1 LFQLVAVAA
10 MQTVQWLRGVV
21 EAQIQEAGV
30 VPYSEEMKEKVELE
44 AQH

>member
-1 LFQLVAVAA
+1 LSQLAAAA

-21 EAQIQEAGV
+21 EAQIQEAEV
-30 VPYSEEMKEKVELE
+30 APCSEEKKEKVELE